1 MTSRVILFLGA
12 PGSGKGTQSSWL
24 SSQLGIP
31 SLSTGDMLR
40 AAAKKNTP
48 AGLRLRRILA
58 SGSLVSDSVVCD
70 AVASRLRSERE
81 RGMIL
86 DGFPRTLS
94 QAHSL
99 DRILDGL
106 NLPRPLVLHLDV
118 SAVRLRDRL
127 MARRQCGVCGEIYN
141 LLSRPSRTGSRCD
154 KDGSELLRREDD
166 SEDVILRRFAEF
178 NAACAP
184 LVQYYGDADYHRID
198 GDRDPALI
206 SAELLR
212 IAGTARRSVAA

>member
-1 MTSRVILFLGA
+1 
-12 PGSGKGTQSSWL
+12 
-24 SSQLGIP
+24 
-31 SLSTGDMLR
+31 
-40 AAAKKNTP
+40 
-48 AGLRLRRILA
+48 
-58 SGSLVSDSVVCD
+58 
-70 AVASRLRSERE
+70 
-81 RGMIL
+81 
-86 DGFPRTLS
+86 
-94 QAHSL
+94 
-99 DRILDGL
+99 
-106 NLPRPLVLHLDV
+106 VLHLDV

-141 LLSRPSRTGSRCD
+141 LLSRPSRTGSRCE